1 MTTPAPPPKEE
12 LAYPDRTGIF
22 ASTSTFVE
30 LLAPTDTVL
39 RQKGGNYSVYRE
51 VLRDDQCKS
60 TFQQRRDKVI
70 SAEWKV
76 EPGGTRAID
85 KKAADF
91 LREQLQALEWDRATN
106 GMLYGLWYGYAVA
119 ELLYDTDGRYITVAD
134 IKVRDRSR
142 FRWGIDNSLWLRR
155 DTGDELMPDRKFWT
169 FTTGADHDDEPY
181 GLGLAHYCYWPVF
194 FKRNDIKFWLVFL
207 EKWAAPTVKGK
218 VSQATFND
226 PVARAEAL
234 RQLRSFATDTA
245 IVVPDNIEVELM
257 EAARGG
263 SSSYEEM
270 RASMDAAIAKIVLSQ
285 TMTTDNGSS
294 RSQSEVHERVAD
306 DVVKSDADMVCG
318 SFNRGAARWLTEW
331 NFPGA
336 AVPRVWRDTAPPAD
350 LGAIAERDTKI
361 ISLGYEPT
369 EEYVKATYGDGWRK
383 KAVQQG
389 LPPDQLEQIPQQLA
403 AEFADLPAL
412 ALLKS
417 SKKLDQ
423 AEIAQAAQQISARY
437 QGIIGERVSQL
448 LAFAENTGDYETM
461 RRHLLE
467 MTAQPA
473 PAQASTTLAN
483 VGILARLL
491 GIFRAQR

>member
-70 SAEWKV
+70 AAEWKV

-91 LREQLQALEWDRATN
+91 MREQLLALEWDRATN
-106 GMLYGLWYGYAVA
+106 GMLYGLWYGYSVA
-119 ELLYDTDGRYITVAD
+119 ELLYDTDGRYITIAD

-155 DTGDELMPDRKFWT
+155 DTGDELMPERKFWT